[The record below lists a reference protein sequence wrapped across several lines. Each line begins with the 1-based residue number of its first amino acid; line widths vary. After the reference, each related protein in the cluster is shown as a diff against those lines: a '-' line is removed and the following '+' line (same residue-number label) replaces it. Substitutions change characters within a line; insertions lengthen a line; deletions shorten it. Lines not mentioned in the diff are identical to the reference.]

1 VKAYTG
7 GGDQGRTSLLSGER
21 VAKSHCRVEACGDV
35 DELSSTIGALL
46 AALPPDQ
53 RGLRDELLETQA
65 DLFRLGARLA
75 TAPGSAASAMLPRFG
90 VEQVRR
96 LEAAIDGL
104 EAGLPA
110 LQGFILPGGHPSA
123 AWAHLARTVC
133 RRAERRVV
141 ECTLASSQTVQDEAW
156 GDVIAYLN
164 RLSTYLFSVARQC
177 NRIFS
182 VTERTWQA

>member
-21 VAKSHCRVEACGDV
+21 VQKSHCRIEACGEV
-35 DELSSTIGALL
+35 DELSCVLGALI
-46 AALPPDQ
+46 ASLPREGRD
-53 RGLRDELLETQA
+53 LEDELLQTQA

-75 TAPGSAASAMLPRFG
+75 TVPGSPAFAMLPRFG
-90 VEQVRR
+90 PDQTSR
-96 LEAAIDGL
+96 LEAAIDRL
-104 EAGLPA
+104 EAQLPP

-141 ECTLASSQTVQDEAW
+141 RCAVESGEAGVDEKL
-156 GDVIAYLN
+156 GDLIAYLN
-164 RLSTYLFSVARQC
+164 RLSTYLFSAARVC
-177 NRIFS
+177 NGIFK
-182 VTERTWQA
+182 VPERTWQA